1 MSLRNSLSRCGCTLT
16 VVILLQGC
24 AHYVVNAEKVR
35 DRADLAYRFNV
46 QAEGNN
52 TDSLF
57 LCLAFS
63 GGGTR
68 AAALS
73 YGVLEKLR
81 GTHIT
86 WKGVEKRLLDE
97 VDCVSSISGGS
108 FTAAYYGLFGD
119 RIFQEFRGRF
129 LENNVERAL
138 LWKLFNPVNWARL
151 ASPYFSRI
159 DLAAEYY
166 DRELFEGYTFDS
178 LARASRRPFVI
189 LNATN
194 MANGERFEFT
204 QEQFDF
210 IASDLSSYPVA
221 RAVAAS
227 SAFPILLSPIT
238 LKNYP
243 HTNFVLPKEYASGL
257 EDYDFNRRRYHW
269 AKNRAIYQ
277 DDARLPYLH
286 LMDGG
291 LADNIGLR
299 PIEAAYQRSSGFI
312 RKLLNDGKIEKFVV
326 IVVNAR
332 TADKD
337 EISEDESSPG
347 LKVVASKTA
356 TVAMENYS
364 VETVEVLRE
373 LRKERVKAQKNIAA
387 CQKRLDQC
395 SGAAPLPKFAGEIDP
410 YVIEVNFEAL
420 KDHKRREYFLSLPT
434 SFSLTKEQVQSLID
448 VGPQL
453 LNDSPDYQD
462 FLRDLAVPD
471 ESAPV
476 R

>member
-1 MSLRNSLSRCGCTLT
+1 MSLKNRLHFLVFIFSAFS
-16 VVILLQGC
+16 IMQGC
-24 AHYVVNAEKVR
+24 AHYIVNAEKVSGQPTK
-35 DRADLAYRFNV
+35 AYQFNS

-57 LCLAFS
+57 VCLAFS

-73 YGVLEKLR
+73 YGVLEELR
-81 GTHIT
+81 ATRIT

-97 VDCVSSISGGS
+97 VDCISSISGGS
-108 FTAAYYGLFGD
+108 FTAAYYGLFGEQ
-119 RIFQEFRGRF
+119 IFQDFRMRF
-129 LENNVERAL
+129 LEKDVETAL
-138 LWKLFNPVNWARL
+138 LRKLFNPINLVRL

-159 DLAAEYY
+159 DIAAEYY
-166 DRELFEGYTFDS
+166 DSELFEGKTFAS
-178 LARASRRPFVI
+178 LAEAARRPFVI

-204 QEQFDF
+204 QEQFNF
-210 IASDLSSYPVA
+210 LASDLNGYPVS

-227 SAFPILLSPIT
+227 SAFPFLLSPIS

-243 HTNFVLPKEYASGL
+243 HMNIPLPKDYESGL
-257 EDYDFNRRRYHW
+257 EDYDVNRRRYYW

-312 RKLLNDGKIEKFVV
+312 RRFVNEGKIEKFVV
-326 IVVNAR
+326 IVVNGH
-332 TADKD
+332 TTDQDK
-337 EISEDESSPG
+337 ISEDESPPG
-347 LKVVASKTA
+347 LFTVASKTA
-356 TVAMENYS
+356 TIAMENYS
-364 VETVEVLRE
+364 IETVEAMKE
-373 LRKERVKAQKNIAA
+373 LRKERLRAQKNLSV
-387 CQKRLDQC
+387 CQKKLDQC
-395 SGAAPLPKFAGEIDP
+395 PGSTPLPRFAAEIDP

-420 KDHKRREYFLSLPT
+420 KDSERRGYFLSLPT
-434 SFSLTKEQVQSLID
+434 SFSLGKEQVQALIE
-448 VGPQL
+448 VGHL
-453 LNDSPDYQD
+453 LLQ
-462 FLRDLAVPD
+462 
-471 ESAPV
+471 ESADYKDLVQSLATP
-476 R
+476 